1 MIPNWTQEDI
11 DSLNALSCA
20 YIIYGKEIAP
30 STGMPHLQCFIMFE
44 SQKTLSAVN
53 KLIRGHLTAVSTRPW
68 DAAAYCKKDGDFTE
82 RGSFPKNPGK
92 RERDDWDG
100 YLDLIKRGCSDQ
112 LPAKLQITLSSHI
125 GRLETK
131 YRPAPATLDGE
142 LSHVWIWGAPGS
154 GKSRKART
162 DYPGIYVKS
171 HNKWWGGYKD
181 EEAVLIDDI
190 DPEWKGVG
198 EHLRQWADRYPFPA
212 EIKGGDLFIRPK
224 TLVITCNYCLQSF
237 CDRAGLSREHTE
249 ALMRRFTET
258 YLVEQTE

>member
-20 YIIYGKEIAP
+20 YIIYGKEVAP
-30 STGMPHLQCFIMFE
+30 STGMPHLQCFIMF
-44 SQKTLSAVN
+44 AN
-53 KLIRGHLTAVSTRPW
+53 AIARPDKLIRGHLTAVSTRPW

-82 RGSFPKNPGK
+82 RGSPPKNPGK

-237 CDRAGLSREHTE
+237 CDRAGLSREYTE